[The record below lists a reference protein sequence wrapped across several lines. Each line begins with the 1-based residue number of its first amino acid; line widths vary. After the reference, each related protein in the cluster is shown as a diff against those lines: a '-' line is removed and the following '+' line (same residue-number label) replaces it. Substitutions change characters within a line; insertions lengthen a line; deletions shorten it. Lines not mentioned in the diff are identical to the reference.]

1 MPRPSSWV
9 STTASTLG
17 EELARIGLTVPTD
30 RLEALLTDRVTAVA
44 EQMRITERTARRY
57 FDHDALR
64 TLARELA
71 LSIKEEAPG
80 ADLLT
85 LPRTIAMPLPTLGA
99 TIAALIEVAALT
111 GTNRGPDQPTTAMAL
126 ISTLGVLTRDHDGD
140 LPTVWV
146 PEPLLMRAVRLIENT
161 ANLVHQG
168 CPLPP
173 DVAENVRPHLQKA
186 LRDDAARLRALI
198 PDTGRRTGS
207 GLWAVP
213 DDPR

>member
-9 STTASTLG
+9 STTAYTLG

-30 RLEALLTDRVTAVA
+30 RLEDLLTDRIAAVA

-57 FDHDALR
+57 FDHDTLR

-85 LPRTIAMPLPTLGA
+85 LPRTIAMPLPALGS
-99 TIAALIEVAALT
+99 TIAALVEVAALA
-111 GTNRGPDQPTTAMAL
+111 GADRDPDEPATAMAL
-126 ISTLGVLTRDHDGD
+126 ISTLGVLTRDHAGD
-140 LPTVWV
+140 LPTVRV
-146 PEPLLMRAVRLIENT
+146 PQPLLMRAARLIENT
-161 ANLVHQG
+161 AALVHQG
-168 CPLPP
+168 CSLPP
-173 DVAENVRPHLQKA
+173 DVAEDVRPHLQKA
-186 LRDDAARLRALI
+186 LSDDAARLRSLI
-198 PDTGRRTGS
+198 PDTGRRSGS

-213 DDPR
+213 DDPQ